1 MKKLFVYKLSSIW
14 LSEVLTFVTVCAHIT
29 NDGPPI
35 VPKVMIVSM
44 WAAESETWHHNF
56 PRSPWG
62 NLTAQ
67 PIGIPGLSVL
77 YPQIFCTESGDVC
90 QIVVGEGEINAAASM
105 MALVLSPRF
114 VLTQTYFLIAGIA
127 GVNPHHGTLGSI
139 ALAQYS
145 VQVALQYEIDIR
157 SLPDDFST
165 GYISFG
171 NSKPHEYPTITYG
184 TEVFEVNAQLRDAAA
199 MLARKAVLRDD
210 LELQPYRE
218 QYEADEEFE
227 KAAQPPGIIKCDSTT
242 SDVYYSGKHLG
253 DTFEETTRIWT
264 NDSGVYCMTAQ
275 EDSASLEVLVR
286 GAVQELVD
294 FSRVIILRAGSNFD
308 RGPPSGDDLEHLA
321 SADPRGLFI
330 ALENTYLAGIEI
342 ISGILSD
349 WDCTYEKGIPHD
361 NYIGDIF
368 GSLGGHPDFGL
379 GSLTDGEPVPPIE
392 SRTRGDHLQL
402 GDREMERRRTFGRQ
416 APTKLLNKP

>member
-1 MKKLFVYKLSSIW
+1 M
-14 LSEVLTFVTVCAHIT
+14 
-29 NDGPPI
+29 
-35 VPKVMIVSM
+35 
-44 WAAESETWHHNF
+44 
-56 PRSPWG
+56 
-62 NLTAQ
+62 
-67 PIGIPGLSVL
+67 L

-294 FSRVIILRAGSNFD
+294 FSRVIILRAGK
-308 RGPPSGDDLEHLA
+308 SGFVSSLA
-321 SADPRGLFI
+321 F
-330 ALENTYLAGIEI
+330 
-342 ISGILSD
+342 
-349 WDCTYEKGIPHD
+349 
-361 NYIGDIF
+361 
-368 GSLGGHPDFGL
+368 
-379 GSLTDGEPVPPIE
+379 LT
-392 SRTRGDHLQL
+392 T
-402 GDREMERRRTFGRQ
+402 
-416 APTKLLNKP
+416 